1 MNKKQQKQLITEIM
15 DEDAK
20 DGLYEDEVEELRKKF
35 ANIMDMLKKYG
46 KLILIKLLFIF
57 DYFIFSKPENRID
70 TCIFW
75 VTIVIFQIWR
85 EMIEKRDK

>member
-15 DEDAK
+15 EEDAN
-20 DGLYEDEVEELRKKF
+20 DGLYKDEVEKLRKKF

-46 KLILIKLLFIF
+46 KLTLIKLFFIF
-57 DYFIFSKPENRID
+57 DYFIFSKPESKVD